1 MVCHECGKA
10 VQPGQRFCGNCGA
23 ALRGVTDPTEVVG
36 TVETPAETPTQTS
49 TGTPAEHVP
58 TEPAAAGPPTEA
70 WAGDDPVWAATGAIP
85 VTGDVLRTT
94 DLPATEPVATSP
106 ATAWPLDQ
114 LPDATGHV
122 DVWAPTAEEYGP
134 ASSPSLTAEMPT
146 VVVQQTAVAP
156 ADRGRRLRPNPV
168 TGLGVITAI
177 AGLIGSFTVAVSV
190 ESDTRLIPTDT
201 MPPTFRTGTWLLDDF
216 ADNLSV
222 AVLVAAVLAVVGG
235 VASAFGWRWGSG
247 LAGGAGLAM
256 GGLVALS
263 VGLAQLPIEAAR
275 DFAAVP
281 NSQVFTLTLT
291 RDVGYWLLV
300 GAGAAGVL
308 LFFASLNDAFGDGRP
323 GLNPWFAALG
333 ALATVTVVIGPMLP
347 EGTAVF
353 SDNWYRIDGVGEPPA
368 LLLMGRL
375 IQLALLVASGVIGY
389 LSVRRWGL
397 GLAIGG
403 VAPAVWLGI
412 STLFDLTGNPAG
424 PAYRNPGATNTELH
438 GVTIIGVSAVVAM
451 AILAL
456 VAAYDQAARDRRR

>member
-1 MVCHECGKA
+1 
-10 VQPGQRFCGNCGA
+10 
-23 ALRGVTDPTEVVG
+23 VVG
-36 TVETPAETPTQTS
+36 TVGTGVAEVADPVAPA
-49 TGTPAEHVP
+49 
-58 TEPAAAGPPTEA
+58 PTEA

-85 VTGDVLRTT
+85 ITGDALRTG
-94 DLPATEPVATSP
+94 DLPATEPIATGP
-106 ATAWPLDQ
+106 ASAWPLGE
-114 LPDATGHV
+114 LPDVSGDV
-122 DVWAPTAEEYGP
+122 DVWAPASEAYGAQP
-134 ASSPSLTAEMPT
+134 APSFTAEMPT
-146 VVVQQTAVAP
+146 VVVRQQPGVAP
-156 ADRGRRLRPNPV
+156 ADRGRRLRLNTV
-168 TGLGVITAI
+168 TGLGMITAV

-201 MPPTFRTGTWLLDDF
+201 MPPTFRTGTWFIDDF

-235 VASAFGWRWGSG
+235 IASAFGWRWGSG

-275 DFAAVP
+275 EFAAVP

-375 IQLALLVASGVIGY
+375 VQLALLLVSGVVGY
-389 LSVRRWGL
+389 LCVRRWGL

-403 VAPAVWLGI
+403 AAPAVWLGV
-412 STLFDLTGNPAG
+412 STLLDLTGNPAG
-424 PAYRNPGATNTELH
+424 PAYRNAGSTGSELH
-438 GVTIIGVSAVVAM
+438 GVTIIGVSAIVAM

-456 VAAYDQAARDRRR
+456 VAAYDQASRERRR